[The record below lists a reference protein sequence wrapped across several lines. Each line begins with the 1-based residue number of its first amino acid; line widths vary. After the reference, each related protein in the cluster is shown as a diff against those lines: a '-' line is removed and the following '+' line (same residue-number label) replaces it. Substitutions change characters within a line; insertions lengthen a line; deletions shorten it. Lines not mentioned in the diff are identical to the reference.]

1 MSNAFI
7 LASGSPRRLELLGQL
22 GLEPTVQPV
31 DIDESPLRGESGL
44 ELVRRLAESKAMAIS
59 ESEVPVLGADTI
71 VMLGSQ
77 VYGKPTSRLH
87 FLDMLLSISGRKHE
101 VITSVCV
108 CAGSQK
114 LTATV
119 HTIVTMSHISDAAA
133 EQYWQT
139 GEPNGKAGGY
149 AIQGKGA
156 VFVEHLEGSYSNVVG
171 LPLYES
177 AQLLSKVGIN
187 SI

>member
-1 MSNAFI
+1 MGNAFI
-7 LASGSPRRLELLGQL
+7 LASGSARRLELLGQI
-22 GLEPTVQPV
+22 GLEPTVQAV
-31 DIDESPLRGESGL
+31 DIDESPHLGESGL
-44 ELVRRLAESKAMAIS
+44 ELVRRLAESKAMAIP

-71 VMLGSQ
+71 VMLGNQ

-87 FLDMLLSISGRKHE
+87 CLDMLLSMSGKKHK

-108 CAGSQK
+108 CSGSQK
-114 LTATV
+114 LAATV
-119 HTIVTMSHISDAAA
+119 HSIVTMSHISDVAA

-156 VFVEHLEGSYSNVVG
+156 MFVEHLEGSYSNVVG

-187 SI
+187 AL

>member
-1 MSNAFI
+1 MGNAFI
-7 LASGSPRRLELLGQL
+7 LASGSPRRLELLNQI
-22 GLEPTVQPV
+22 GLEPSVQPV
-31 DIDESPLRGESGL
+31 HIDESQHLGETGP
-44 ELVRRLAESKAMAIS
+44 ELVQRLAESKAMAVS
-59 ESEVPVLGADTI
+59 ASEVPVLGADTI
-71 VMLGSQ
+71 VMLGDQ
-77 VYGKPTSRLH
+77 VYGKPMNRSH
-87 FLDMLLSISGRKHE
+87 CLDMLRSMSGKKHK

-108 CAGSQK
+108 CTGSQK
-114 LTATV
+114 LTQTV
-119 HTIVTMSHISDAAA
+119 HSIVTMSHISDAAA
-133 EQYWQT
+133 EQYWQS

-187 SI
+187 SL